1 MFLRGGGGFES
12 AETRLPRPM
21 SIPPI
26 RIDAANQEQ
35 ADQVWRA
42 LCEQTS
48 IAEAEIWLGGRYLYH
63 VVRRGAA
70 MQTTLRAVQPAHTAL
85 PVVLGDSVLSRPA

>member
-1 MFLRGGGGFES
+1 
-12 AETRLPRPM
+12 M

-42 LCEQTS
+42 LCEQTA
-48 IAEAEIWLGGRYLYH
+48 ITEAEVWLNGAYLFH
-63 VVRRGAA
+63 VVRRGAGLL
-70 MQTTLRAVQPAHTAL
+70 TTLRAVQPAHSPL
-85 PVVLGDSVLSRPA
+85 PVVLEWSEPSLPA